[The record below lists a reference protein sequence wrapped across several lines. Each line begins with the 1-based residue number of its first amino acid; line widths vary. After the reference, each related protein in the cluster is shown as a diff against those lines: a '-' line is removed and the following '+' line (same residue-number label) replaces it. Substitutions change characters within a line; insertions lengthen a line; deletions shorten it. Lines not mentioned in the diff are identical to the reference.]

1 MYPNQTCPLDGCT
14 HLDTLA
20 SLLTCPV
27 LSGQV
32 DNSISVQYEDVFS
45 PDLEKQRAAAEVYDR
60 LLQISCLN
68 WSHAL
73 IFKLMISFKQH

>member
-45 PDLEKQRAAAEVYDR
+45 PDLEKQRAVVEVYDR
-60 LLQISCLN
+60 LLEIREEILSPPV
-68 WSHAL
+68 A
-73 IFKLMISFKQH
+73 